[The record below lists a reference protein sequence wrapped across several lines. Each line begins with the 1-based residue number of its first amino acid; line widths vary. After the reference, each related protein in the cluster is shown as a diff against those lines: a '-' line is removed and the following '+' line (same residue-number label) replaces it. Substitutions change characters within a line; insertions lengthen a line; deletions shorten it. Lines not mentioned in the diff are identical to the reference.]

1 MKNDKYLELETKLK
15 KISNLSKKQVQKII
29 FNLINLD
36 KNDLEILF
44 DLINQAK
51 SEIKKCKICG
61 YYSNDDLCL
70 ICTNKMRTNK
80 IIVVE
85 QSDDID
91 KFEELKIYDGKY
103 YVFNSLY
110 NLKGNNDS
118 FNKDFDKLLSLINK
132 DSEVILALKSSMEGI
147 LTMQYI
153 KKLITEKHKNTNVF
167 QLSMGLPYNAS
178 VEYID
183 PLTLKQSLLNKS
195 KI

>member
-15 KISNLSKKQVQKII
+15 KISNLSKKQIQKII
-29 FNLINLD
+29 FNLIQLD
-36 KNDLEILF
+36 KNDLNILF

-51 SEIKKCKICG
+51 IEIKKCKTCG

-70 ICTNKMRTNK
+70 ICTNEMRTNK

-91 KFEELKIYDGKY
+91 RFEELKIYDGKY
-103 YVFNSLY
+103 YVFSSLY

-118 FNKDFDKLLSLINK
+118 FNKDFDKLLSLVNK

-153 KKLITEKHKNTNVF
+153 KKLITEKHKNINIF

>member
-1 MKNDKYLELETKLK
+1 MKNNKYLELETKLK
-15 KISNLSKKQVQKII
+15 KISNLSKKQIQKII
-29 FNLINLD
+29 FNLINLE

-61 YYSNDDLCL
+61 YYSSDDLCL
-70 ICTNKMRTNK
+70 ICTNEMRTNK

-91 KFEELKIYDGKY
+91 RFEELKIYDGKY
-103 YVFNSLY
+103 YVFSSLY

-153 KKLITEKHKNTNVF
+153 KKLINEKYKNTNIF

>member
-1 MKNDKYLELETKLK
+1 MKFHQNLVPQECKVKNDKYLELETKLK
-15 KISNLSKKQVQKII
+15 KISNLSKKQIQKII

-36 KNDLEILF
+36 KNDLNILF

-61 YYSNDDLCL
+61 YYSSDDLCL
-70 ICTNKMRTNK
+70 ICTNEMRTNK

-103 YVFNSLY
+103 CVFSSLY
-110 NLKGNNDS
+110 NLKENNDS
-118 FNKDFDKLLSLINK
+118 FNKDFDKLLSLVNK

-153 KKLITEKHKNTNVF
+153 KKLITEKYKNINIF
-167 QLSMGLPYNAS
+167 QLSMGLPYNES
-178 VEYID
+178 V
-183 PLTLKQSLLNKS
+183 
-195 KI
+195 

>member
-103 YVFNSLY
+103 YVFSSLY
-110 NLKGNNDS
+110 NLKENNDS

-132 DSEVILALKSSMEGI
+132 DRFVPNPQWK
-147 LTMQYI
+147 
-153 KKLITEKHKNTNVF
+153 
-167 QLSMGLPYNAS
+167 AS
-178 VEYID
+178 
-183 PLTLKQSLLNKS
+183 
-195 KI
+195 

>member
-15 KISNLSKKQVQKII
+15 KISNLSKKQIQKII
-29 FNLINLD
+29 FNLMNLE

-61 YYSNDDLCL
+61 YYSSDDLCL
-70 ICTNKMRTNK
+70 ICTNEMRTNK

-91 KFEELKIYDGKY
+91 KFEDLKIYDGKY
-103 YVFNSLY
+103 YVFSSLC
-110 NLKGNNDS
+110 NLKENNDS
-118 FNKDFDKLLSLINK
+118 FNKDFDKLLSLVNK

-153 KKLITEKHKNTNVF
+153 KKLITEKYKNTNIF

>member
-1 MKNDKYLELETKLK
+1 MKNNKYLELEIKLK
-15 KISNLSKKQVQKII
+15 KISNLSKKQIQKII
-29 FNLINLD
+29 FNLINLE

-61 YYSNDDLCL
+61 YYSSDDLCL
-70 ICTNKMRTNK
+70 ICTNEMRTNK

-91 KFEELKIYDGKY
+91 RFEELKIYDGKY
-103 YVFNSLY
+103 YVFSSLY

-153 KKLITEKHKNTNVF
+153 KKLINEKYKNTNIF

>member
-1 MKNDKYLELETKLK
+1 MKNNKYLELETKLK
-15 KISNLSKKQVQKII
+15 KISNLSKKQIQKII

-36 KNDLEILF
+36 KNDLNILF

-61 YYSNDDLCL
+61 YYSSDDLCL
-70 ICTNKMRTNK
+70 ICTNEMRTNK

-91 KFEELKIYDGKY
+91 KFEELNKY
-103 YVFNSLY
+103 YVFSSLY

-153 KKLITEKHKNTNVF
+153 KKLITEKYKNTNIF

>member
-15 KISNLSKKQVQKII
+15 KISNLSKKQIQKII
-29 FNLINLD
+29 FNLINLN

-61 YYSNDDLCL
+61 YYSSDDLCL
-70 ICTNKMRTNK
+70 ICTNEMRTNK

-103 YVFNSLY
+103 YVFSSLY
-110 NLKGNNDS
+110 NLKENNDS

-153 KKLITEKHKNTNVF
+153 KKLITEKYKNINIF

>member
-1 MKNDKYLELETKLK
+1 MKNNKYLELETKLK
-15 KISNLSKKQVQKII
+15 KISNLSKKQIQKII

-36 KNDLEILF
+36 KNDLNILF

-61 YYSNDDLCL
+61 YYSSDDLCL
-70 ICTNKMRTNK
+70 ICTNEMRTNK

-103 YVFNSLY
+103 YVFSSLY

-153 KKLITEKHKNTNVF
+153 KKLITGKYKNTNIF

>member
-1 MKNDKYLELETKLK
+1 MKNDKYLELETQLK
-15 KISNLSKKQVQKII
+15 KISNLSKKQIQRII
-29 FNLINLD
+29 FNLIQLD
-36 KNDLEILF
+36 KNDLNILF

-61 YYSNDDLCL
+61 YYSSDDLCL
-70 ICTNKMRTNK
+70 ICTNEMRTNK

-103 YVFNSLY
+103 YVFSSLY
-110 NLKGNNDS
+110 NLKQNNDS

-153 KKLITEKHKNTNVF
+153 KKLITEKYKNTNIF

>member
-15 KISNLSKKQVQKII
+15 KISNLSKKQIQKII

-36 KNDLEILF
+36 KNNLNILF

-61 YYSNDDLCL
+61 YYSSDDLCL
-70 ICTNKMRTNK
+70 ICTNEMRTNK

-103 YVFNSLY
+103 YVFSSLY
-110 NLKGNNDS
+110 NLKENNDS

-153 KKLITEKHKNTNVF
+153 KKLITEKHKNINIF

>member
-15 KISNLSKKQVQKII
+15 KISNLSKKQIQKII
-29 FNLINLD
+29 FNLIQLD
-36 KNDLEILF
+36 KNDLNILF
-44 DLINQAK
+44 DLINQTK
-51 SEIKKCKICG
+51 SEIKKCKTCG
-61 YYSNDDLCL
+61 YYSNDDLCF
-70 ICTNKMRTNK
+70 ICTNEMRTNK

-91 KFEELKIYDGKY
+91 KFEDLKIYDGKY
-103 YVFNSLY
+103 YVFSSLY

-118 FNKDFDKLLSLINK
+118 FNKDFDKLLSLVNK

-153 KKLITEKHKNTNVF
+153 KKLITEKHKNINIF